1 MRGLFRERA
10 QHARFKIVTRKSAND
25 RTTQR
30 NHPDKRTRQGKE
42 AARARSFTIGDPT
55 DVIPGRWLLKA
66 ILITLGGA
74 AICAYLAICVF
85 FYFGQWQLAFQPPK
99 PLMDAALPTNAG
111 MTIEDIHFDYTET
124 GKAQLDGWWIPA
136 DAGAQHANAVVLV
149 CHSGNTSLTENLPL
163 LESLHALGVSVFAFD
178 YRGFGHSM
186 AMHPSEQSAYADGMA
201 AANYLTG
208 TRHANAHRIV
218 VYGDGI
224 GAAVAVH
231 IAQHAPGNSGNVAG
245 VVLRDA
251 LPSLL
256 PELEAEPRV
265 HLLPVRLLFHDR
277 FDIQTALAS
286 LTTPKLFL
294 LDDGG
299 SAVQAASALYQQ
311 AAQPKQL
318 VRLGVSNSPEISQAI
333 GDFLQQVLR

>member
-1 MRGLFRERA
+1 
-10 QHARFKIVTRKSAND
+10 VTRKSPKDRKTSRANPS
-25 RTTQR
+25 Q
-30 NHPDKRTRQGKE
+30 Q
-42 AARARSFTIGDPT
+42 ARHSKGNSRKQSFTIGDPT
-55 DVIPGRWLLKA
+55 DVVPGRWLLKA
-66 ILITLGGA
+66 ILITVGGA
-74 AICAYLAICVF
+74 AICAYLAICTF

-99 PLMDAALPTNAG
+99 PLQNAALPTNAG

-136 DAGAQHANAVVLV
+136 DAGAQYAHAVVLV

-163 LESLHALGVSVFAFD
+163 LESLHALGVGVFAFD

-186 AMHPSEQSAYADGMA
+186 AMHPSEQSSYADGMA
-201 AANYLTG
+201 AASYLTG
-208 TRHANAHRIV
+208 TRHADAHGIV

-231 IAQHAPGNSGNVAG
+231 IAQQAPGEFGAIAG

-265 HLLPVRLLFHDR
+265 NFLPVRLLFHDR
-277 FDIQTALAS
+277 FDILSALQN
-286 LTTPKLFL
+286 LHTPKLFL
-294 LDDGG
+294 LDDDG
-299 SAVQAASALYQQ
+299 SAAQAASALYQQ
-311 AAQPKQL
+311 AVQPKQL
-318 VRLGVSNSPEISQAI
+318 ARLGVAGGPETSQAI